1 MSSGS
6 DNANSCIMAES
17 ASTVIA
23 SAAAT
28 VAITLIARQPL
39 GENFIQQF
47 LVYGGTV
54 ALAENVTSM
63 IYPRLMAFIQKEA
76 SQKSAGSLE
85 QLAVRGGAVFGISY
99 LMFMLAGTPSIAM
112 AGGAAIGSI
121 VGQVAYDSIIAG
133 KLKA

>member
-1 MSSGS
+1 
-6 DNANSCIMAES
+6 MAES

-47 LVYGGTV
+47 MVYGGTV
-54 ALAENVTSM
+54 ALAESVTSM
-63 IYPRLMAFIQKEA
+63 IYPRLLAFVEKEA
-76 SQKSAGSLE
+76 KQKSAGSVE
-85 QLAVRGGAVFGISY
+85 MLALRGGAVFGISY
-99 LMFMLAGTPSIAM
+99 LMFMLAGTPSFMM
-112 AGGAAIGSI
+112 AGGAAIGSVI
-121 VGQVAYDSIIAG
+121 GQVAYDSIMAG